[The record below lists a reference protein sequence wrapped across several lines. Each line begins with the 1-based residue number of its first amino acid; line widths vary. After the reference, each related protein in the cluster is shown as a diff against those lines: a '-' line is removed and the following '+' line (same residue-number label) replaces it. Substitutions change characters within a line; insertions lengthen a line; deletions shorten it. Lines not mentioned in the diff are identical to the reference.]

1 MICFIL
7 FHTWGNDVLQKVP
20 HVQEQAPGRPFVP
33 GMPLLRPGAPPPPPR
48 KGFFPL
54 EGRSQAVLCYQ
65 LLCAPTGTPSSLG
78 PWCSFLFFLLAIS
91 GWISDV
97 SKTHRASRDF

>member
-1 MICFIL
+1 MMFCKRYL
-7 FHTWGNDVLQKVP
+7 MCKSRP
-20 HVQEQAPGRPFVP
+20 QED
-33 GMPLLRPGAPPPPPR
+33 LLSLACPSSGQVHPPPPPR